1 MAFKRRNHSSK
12 KERMSGET
20 VSKTVSKFFEPEE
33 GSVFSVLGKAFGK
46 AKDYANSSKEVR
58 KLEDDQS
65 DDTSS

>member
-12 KERMSGET
+12 KERISGE
-20 VSKTVSKFFEPEE
+20 TVSKFFEPEE